1 MGICKCIYKHIP
13 LDELNTT
20 LEIVFSTQIYLTI
33 SVDGVRCVFL
43 QLTCLQ
49 ASSLGFPGDC
59 LMGGRRGKTFV
70 SALRLSFFI
79 QTGRLPAELGQM
91 FKSLPTQKVLL
102 LLDACSRIWNSGS
115 TQVSQGWETVW
126 PTPTVC
132 PLPPSIWHADID
144 RLSDPDT
151 QLYIL
156 CV

>member
-49 ASSLGFPGDC
+49 ASSLEFPGDC

-91 FKSLPTQKVLL
+91 FKS
-102 LLDACSRIWNSGS
+102 ANSESSATLGCLF
-115 TQVSQGWETVW
+115 QDLKQRVN
-126 PTPTVC
+126 
-132 PLPPSIWHADID
+132 PSITGLGNCVTHSYS
-144 RLSDPDT
+144 LSLPSLNLT
-151 QLYIL
+151 CRHRQT
-156 CV
+156 V